1 VRSFVRSVV
10 VLAVGSVALGAG
22 LPAQAVTEAVPS
34 VPLDVK
40 AVGTFTGVELSWQ
53 PPTEW
58 EGLTGYV
65 IKRTVG
71 ETVTTYPWVPTSTV
85 SIERAWVQSE
95 RIPGA
100 TYSVA
105 ATSEEGEG
113 PASTPL
119 TPAPTTQTIGLTNT
133 VPVEGGNNRTYAGQV
148 AVQGGTSV
156 VPLAADGPTQVVGP
170 EIATSPDGKEIVFAK
185 GQESLWRVRTDV
197 PGATPV
203 QLVSGSTGI
212 YRMAWSWDGT
222 KIAFERLQ
230 PGGNSCLELVAAT
243 GGTPVRIGCDLS
255 MPTWLPD
262 NQTLVA
268 KDQNGSLLV
277 RVQARANGAVLSSL
291 AATALSAQPTVS
303 PDGRWIGYISG
314 KAPAVVPVGGGT
326 PKLGASGEQ
335 GLASIAWSPDGT
347 KLLINRNIAFGGN
360 VLQVVPVDAAGQ
372 PGAAVNVFQRP
383 WNERLASA
391 VWQGPRVAIK
401 PTATVNGPSLSI
413 PFDISGMATPTVTCQ
428 LDGAAATA
436 CTSPYTKTGV
446 ASGTHVF
453 QVKAVELGGRTT
465 VAVRYLNVDAVAPTV
480 AFTSGAFE
488 LTKAASVS
496 LSYGATDSS
505 GVGSYDVRYRT
516 ATYLANF
523 GAYVNAASATKATSI
538 ALNVAAGNEYCI
550 SVRARDVFGT
560 VSGWTAERCFS
571 RPMDDRALTASAG
584 WSRGANGV
592 YYLGTVTSSSTK
604 GAALTRTVQAK
615 RLFLIA
621 TRCQTCGSLQVY
633 YGGKSVGTVNLNN
646 ATTQYQAVIALPT
659 PATFLSGTVQ
669 LTVRDG
675 AMTHQIDGLAV
686 RRT

>member
-1 VRSFVRSVV
+1 MRSFVRSVT
-10 VLAVGSVALGAG
+10 VLAVGAVALGAG
-22 LPAQAVTEAVPS
+22 LPAQAATEAVPS

-53 PPTEW
+53 APAEW

-71 ETVTTYPWVPTSTV
+71 ETVTTYPWVPTSTA
-85 SIERAWVQSE
+85 SSENAWVQSE

-105 ATSEEGEG
+105 ATSDEGEG
-113 PASTPL
+113 PASAPI

-133 VPVEGGNNRTYAGQV
+133 VPVEGGNHRTYAGQV
-148 AVQGGTSV
+148 AVSGGTSV
-156 VPLAADGPTQVVGP
+156 VPLAADSPVIGDS
-170 EIATSPDGKEIVFAK
+170 IATSPDGKEIAFAK
-185 GQESLWRVRTDV
+185 GQESLWRVRTDA

-212 YRMAWSWDGT
+212 TRMAWSQDGT

-230 PGGNSCLELVAAT
+230 PNGSSCLDLVAAT
-243 GGTPVRIGCDLS
+243 GGAPVRIGCNLA

-277 RVQARANGAVLSSL
+277 RVQARANGAILSSL
-291 AATALSAQPTVS
+291 AGTALSAHPTVS

-314 KAPAVVPVGGGT
+314 KAAAVIPVGGGT

-335 GLASIAWSPDGT
+335 GLVSIAWSPDAT
-347 KLLINRNIAFGGN
+347 KLLINRSIAFGGN
-360 VLQVVPVDAAGQ
+360 VLQVLPVDPSGQ
-372 PGAAVNVFQRP
+372 PGAPANVFQRP
-383 WNERLASA
+383 WNERLGTA

-413 PFDISGMATPTVTCQ
+413 PFDTSGMVTPTVTCQ
-428 LDGAAATA
+428 LDGGPATA

-446 ASGTHVF
+446 AAGTHVV
-453 QVKAVELGGRTT
+453 QVKAVEPGGRTT
-465 VAVRYLNVDAVAPTV
+465 VAIRYLNVDATAPSV
-480 AFTSGAFE
+480 RFTSGGFE

-496 LSYGATDSS
+496 LSYAATDSS

-516 ATYLANF
+516 ATYLGTF
-523 GAYVNAASATKATSI
+523 GAYVTAASATKATSVS
-538 ALNVAAGNEYCI
+538 LNVAAGNEYCV

-584 WSRGANGV
+584 WSRGANNV
-592 YYLGTVTSSSTK
+592 YYLGTVTSSGTK

-615 RLFLIA
+615 RLFLVA

-633 YGGKSVGTVNLNN
+633 YGGKSVGTINLNN
-646 ATTQYQAVIALPT
+646 STTQYQAVIALPT
-659 PATFLSGTVQ
+659 PAAFLSGTVQ
-669 LTVRDG
+669 LTVRD
-675 AMTHQIDGLAV
+675 ASMTHQIDGLAV

>member
-1 VRSFVRSVV
+1 M
-10 VLAVGSVALGAG
+10 ALGAG
-22 LPAQAVTEAVPS
+22 IPAQAVTEAVPS

-53 PPTEW
+53 APAEW

-71 ETVTTYPWVPTSTV
+71 GTVTTYPWVETSSV
-85 SIERAWVQSE
+85 STERAWVQSE
-95 RIPGA
+95 RIAGA

-105 ATSEEGEG
+105 ATSDEGEG
-113 PASTPL
+113 PASTPI
-119 TPAPTTQTIGLTNT
+119 TPAATTETIGLTNT
-133 VPVEGGNNRTYAGQV
+133 VPVEGGNYRTYAAQV
-148 AVQGGTSV
+148 AVSGGTSV
-156 VPLAADGPTQVVGP
+156 VPLAADGQTHVVGDS
-170 EIATSPDGKEIVFAK
+170 IATSPDGKEIVFAK
-185 GQESLWRVRTDV
+185 GQQSLWRVRTDV

-212 YRMAWSWDGT
+212 IRMAWSQDGT
-222 KIAFERLQ
+222 KIAYERLQ
-230 PGGNSCLELVAAT
+230 PSGDSCLDLVAAT
-243 GGTPVRIGCDLS
+243 GGTPVRIGCNLA

-277 RVQARANGAVLSSL
+277 RVQARANGAVLGSL
-291 AATALSAQPTVS
+291 AGTVQSTFPTVS
-303 PDGRWIGYISG
+303 PDGRWIGYVSG
-314 KAPAVVPVGGGT
+314 KAPAVIPVGGGT

-347 KLLINRNIAFGGN
+347 KLLINRNIALGGN
-360 VLQVVPVDAAGQ
+360 VLQVLPVDAAGQ
-372 PGAAVNVFQRP
+372 PGTAVNVFQRP
-383 WNERLASA
+383 WNERLGSA

-401 PTATVNGPSLSI
+401 PTATVNGPNLSI
-413 PFDISGMATPTVTCQ
+413 PFDTAGMATPLTVTCQ
-428 LDGAAATA
+428 LDGAPATA
-436 CTSPYTKTGV
+436 CTSPYTKAGV
-446 ASGTHVF
+446 GSGTHVF
-453 QVKAVELGGRTT
+453 QVKAVEPGGRTT

-523 GAYVNAASATKATSI
+523 GAYVSAASATKATSI
-538 ALNVAAGNEYCI
+538 TLNVAAGNEYCV

-592 YYLGTVTSSSTK
+592 YYLGTVTSGTVK
-604 GAALTRTVQAK
+604 GISLTRTVQAK

-659 PATFLSGTVQ
+659 PTAFLSGTVQ

-675 AMTHQIDGLAV
+675 SMTHQIDGLAV